1 MSEVSPDYSALR
13 FLVAD
18 DKAFIRTIVRGMLL
32 RLNVKDVVQAPNGQQ
47 GLNLLQKYGKRIDC
61 VISDWNMHPIGGL
74 ELLRSIRC
82 GEVQGFP
89 ATACFIML
97 TGHGA
102 DNVVKAARA
111 LDVNAYIIKPVS
123 FEKLQRTIGSAM
135 EREIKPKSPAQYHAV
150 GDISIPAAVKAAEA
164 HLPPWVLGIS
174 KSPRRAQLE
183 EHIQQI
189 RRDAASLKHEDDD
202 VEVPELTNTRCLDLH
217 EIAPGAVLAEDLY
230 ANDRALLIAAGT
242 RLSAALLASMKKL
255 VESDSEEVK
264 LWVGDQAKSS
274 PA

>member
-1 MSEVSPDYSALR
+1 MSEVSSDYSALR
-13 FLVAD
+13 FLIAD
-18 DKAFIRTIVRGMLL
+18 DKAFIRTIVQGMLL
-32 RLNVKDVVQAPNGQQ
+32 RLKVKDIVQAPNGQQ

-61 VISDWNMHPIGGL
+61 VISDWNMHPVGGL

-82 GEVQGFP
+82 GEVQSFP
-89 ATACFIML
+89 ATTCFIML

-102 DNVVKAARA
+102 DNVVNAARA

-123 FEKLQRTIGSAM
+123 FEKLQRTIESAM
-135 EREIKPKSPAQYHAV
+135 EREIKLKTPAQYHAI

-164 HLPPWVLGIS
+164 HLPPWVLEIS

-189 RRDAASLKHEDDD
+189 RRDAASLWHEDGEI
-202 VEVPELTNTRCLDLH
+202 EVPELTNTRRLGLH
-217 EIAPGAVLAEDLY
+217 EITPGAVLAEDLY
-230 ANDRALLIAAGT
+230 ANDRALLVAAGT
-242 RLSAALLASMKKL
+242 RLSAGLLASMKEL
-255 VESDSEEVK
+255 VDSEGEEVK
-264 LWVGDQAKSS
+264 LWVADQVKPP